1 MVKWDYKEKKKEWH
15 MLAPFLTLLF
25 MVVGCM
31 CAFPNMEILENEAKA
46 FCNL

>member
-1 MVKWDYKEKKKEWH
+1 